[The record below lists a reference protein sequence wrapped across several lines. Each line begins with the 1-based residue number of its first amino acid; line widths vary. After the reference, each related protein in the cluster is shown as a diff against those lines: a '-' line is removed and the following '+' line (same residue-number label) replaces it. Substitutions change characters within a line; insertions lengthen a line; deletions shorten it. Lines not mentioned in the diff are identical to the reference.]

1 MAIVNSYPIGT
12 PKTNDLLVGTSMPLA
27 NTDADPITKNFPI
40 SGIVALAT
48 GNLKS
53 KKLTITTAQLKVSG
67 NTPVNVIDLED
78 DQVAD
83 VISVMVRV
91 NNQSAANKLTF
102 AQPLTIEP
110 ATPTSETVSYKYII
124 PTIVANSEV
133 VGQFYKPVL
142 DAGYSDIGPVIGD
155 VLFKNSITDSN
166 PVETGTATTTIDIYV
181 TYRIINT
188 EA

>member
-1 MAIVNSYPIGT
+1 MAIINSYRIGT
-12 PKTNDLLVGTSMPLA
+12 PKASDLLAGTSMPLA
-27 NTDADPITKNFPI
+27 NTDADPITVNFPI

-67 NTPVNVIDLED
+67 NNPVKVIDLED

-110 ATPTSETVSYKYII
+110 ATPSGVSYKYII
-124 PTIVANSEV
+124 PVSVANSEV
-133 VGQFYKPVL
+133 VGQFYKPVI

-155 VLFKNSITDSN
+155 VLFKNSITNSN
-166 PVETGTATTTIDIYV
+166 PIETGTATTTIDIYV

>member
-12 PKTNDLLVGTSMPLA
+12 PKTNDLLVGTSMPDV

-48 GNLKS
+48 GNLQT
-53 KKLTITTAQLKVSG
+53 KKLTITTAQLKLSG
-67 NTPVNVIDLED
+67 NSTVNVIDLED

-91 NNQSAANKLTF
+91 NNQSATNKLTF
-102 AQPLTIEP
+102 ADPLTIEP
-110 ATPTSETVSYKYII
+110 AAQVSPSYEYLIPTS
-124 PTIVANSEV
+124 VANSEV
-133 VGQFYKPVL
+133 AGHFYKPAL
-142 DAGYSDIGPVIGD
+142 EAGYSDIGPVVGD
-155 VLFKNSITDSN
+155 VRFKNSITNSN
-166 PVETGTATTTIDIYV
+166 PIETGTATTTIDIYV